1 MGNMDATITLTT
13 LKEIGFVPS
22 MLIVGG
28 WLCALL
34 LALICLYN
42 LGLYVVRLLLYR
54 KTTNDD

>member
-1 MGNMDATITLTT
+1 MGNMDTTITLTT

-28 WLCALL
+28 WLCALI

-42 LGLYVVRLLLYR
+42 LGLYVVRLVLYR
-54 KTTNDD
+54 KTTNGD

>member
-1 MGNMDATITLTT
+1 MGNMDATITLDT

-54 KTTNDD
+54 KTTNGD

>member
-1 MGNMDATITLTT
+1 MGNMDATITLDT

-22 MLIVGG
+22 VLIVGG

-54 KTTNDD
+54 KTTNGD